1 MMQGM
6 ESLRTGEIK
15 AEVEEEEVMAT
26 TMTEITD
33 MAVVEVAE
41 EVEEAVV
48 EEEVE
53 VTGIKEMEAGATTTE
68 TTEIDTTTEGI
79 EDMEITT
86 HSQMESMMMALT
98 GIGVPSTRESRDK
111 TTLTIH
117 SVKVANFQCRMISSL
132 SIKDLQLVMLQGL
145 APAPKRAREP
155 KALLFTSAI

>member
-15 AEVEEEEVMAT
+15 AEVEEEEEEEVMVT

-33 MAVVEVAE
+33 MAVEVAE
-41 EVEEAVV
+41 VEAVV
-48 EEEVE
+48 VEE
-53 VTGIKEMEAGATTTE
+53 VTGIKEMEAGATTE

-86 HSQMESMMMALT
+86 HSYLESMMMALT
-98 GIGVPSTRESRDK
+98 GIGVPSTREGRDK
-111 TTLTIH
+111 TTITIH
-117 SVKVANFQCRMISSL
+117 SLTTETFQCRKISSL

-145 APAPKRAREP
+145 VPAPKRAREP
-155 KALLFTSAI
+155 KALLFT